1 MCVLC
6 AVCECAQSLLMHAR
20 LAGDA
25 VSASPADDAQYGP
38 LVERFSSSVETLAE
52 AVNSL
57 TVDVDRKIE
66 EKAAA
71 ARAAEEVRRKTH
83 LSRVRKELSEAAR
96 TCGHCLH
103 TYQPVYQPAHS
114 SLGWLFAVPVFL
126 WQPPPPPT
134 HTHTAAAPLRGV
146 CK

>member
-1 MCVLC
+1 M
-6 AVCECAQSLLMHAR
+6 
-20 LAGDA
+20 
-25 VSASPADDAQYGP
+25 
-38 LVERFSSSVETLAE
+38 ETLAE

-96 TCGHCLH
+96 TC
-103 TYQPVYQPAHS
+103 TTRQPLSS
-114 SLGWLFAVPVFL
+114 SLDSARLVACLLCLIVCWDGVFAIL
-126 WQPPPPPT
+126 
-134 HTHTAAAPLRGV
+134 
-146 CK
+146 

>member
-1 MCVLC
+1 
-6 AVCECAQSLLMHAR
+6 MHAR

-96 TCGHCLH
+96 TWALH
-103 TYQPVYQPAHS
+103 TYGCIN
-114 SLGWLFAVPVFL
+114 LLILLWGWLFFCSCGS
-126 WQPPPPPT
+126 PPPSST
-134 HTHTAAAPLRGV
+134 SCHIQCRVLG
-146 CK
+146 